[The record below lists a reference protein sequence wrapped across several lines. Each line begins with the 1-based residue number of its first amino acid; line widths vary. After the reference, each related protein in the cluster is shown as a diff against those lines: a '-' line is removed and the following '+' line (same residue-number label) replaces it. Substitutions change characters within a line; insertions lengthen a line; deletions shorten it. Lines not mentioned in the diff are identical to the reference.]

1 VTLGL
6 FKLFDAYTVRA
17 RVVPA
22 LIAGLP
28 TLAFLFLIIP
38 WDHFNVSQAIS
49 ATMAFVL
56 LIAFADLSRHLGK
69 KVEAKLGTRVTP
81 DLWFR
86 DSDGVDPISKDRYR
100 DFIATQLGVAAPT
113 AEMEIGDPKAARLF
127 YLSAGTWLR
136 DHTRDQKKF
145 RILTDELFTYGFR
158 RNLFGLKPVALTLNF
173 LVLASC
179 VVAMTMSLPVDLPAL
194 RSPDRLLIAVIAV
207 IFHSAFMVLAVNRD
221 FVRQASQAYGI
232 QLILCCETLMSGVSR
247 KPRKRTSK
255 VTAT

>member
-1 VTLGL
+1 MTMGL

-17 RVVPA
+17 RVVPG

-69 KVEAKLGTRVTP
+69 KAEAKWGTRSTP
-81 DLWFR
+81 ELWFR
-86 DSDGVDPISKDRYR
+86 DNDAVDTISKDRYR
-100 DFIATQLGVAAPT
+100 EFIATQLGIAAPT
-113 AEMEIGDPKAARLF
+113 AEMEIGDPKAARQF

-173 LVLASC
+173 LVLALC
-179 VVAMTMSLPVDLPAL
+179 VVAMTMTLHVELPTLQ
-194 RSPDRLLIAVIAV
+194 SPDRLLVAIVAVV
-207 IFHSAFMVLAVNRD
+207 FHSAFMILAVNKD

-247 KPRKRTSK
+247 TPRKRMSK
-255 VTAT
+255 AAPT

>member
-1 VTLGL
+1 MGL

-69 KVEAKLGTRVTP
+69 KAEAKLGTRVTP
-81 DLWFR
+81 ELWFR
-86 DSDGVDPISKDRYR
+86 DNDGVDTISKDRYR
-100 DFIATQLGVAAPT
+100 DFISTQLGVAAPT
-113 AEMEIGDPKAARLF
+113 AEMEIGDPKAARQF

-136 DHTRDQKKF
+136 DHTRDQQKF

-158 RNLFGLKPVALTLNF
+158 RNLFGLKPVALTLNL
-173 LVLASC
+173 LVLVSC
-179 VVAMTMSLPVDLPAL
+179 VVAMTVSFRVDLPAL
-194 RSPDRLLIAVIAV
+194 QSPGRLIIAVIAV
-207 IFHSAFMVLAVNRD
+207 IFHSGFMVLAVNKD
-221 FVRQASQAYGI
+221 FVLQASQAYGI
-232 QLILCCETLMSGVSR
+232 QLILCCETLMAGV
-247 KPRKRTSK
+247 KHAPRKRLPK
-255 VTAT
+255 TAAE